1 MTAVGIKA
9 DAVGLVGMADE
20 ILHVVAAVV
29 AEHDGHRHAVVKIG
43 AGIVG
48 VGPVGILPAGLL
60 RRDPDVQDHGVFQDL
75 GMRNRIDTDG
85 DRLVFG
91 RFIDAYNRVCAL
103 ERDQARALVRASAAV
118 EALVRTPPSCAEASF
133 EVNGVQVEVRR
144 VPGVK
149 PLAWVWGSA
158 SAVHDV
164 QLRRLVR
171 CKRR

>member
-1 MTAVGIKA
+1 MIRSLKSGFTLIEVC
-9 DAVGLVGMADE
+9 
-20 ILHVVAAVV
+20 VALA
-29 AEHDGHRHAVVKIG
+29 
-43 AGIVG
+43 
-48 VGPVGILPAGLL
+48 LL
-60 RRDPDVQDHGVFQDL
+60 SSG
-75 GMRNRIDTDG
+75 T
-85 DRLVFG
+85 LVFG

-103 ERDQARALVRASAAV
+103 ERDQARALVRTSAAV
-118 EALVRTPPSCAEASF
+118 EALVRTPPSCADASF
-133 EVNGVQVEVRR
+133 EVNGAQVEVRR